1 MTQDYLCAEHVLRV
15 SAGTQTWRVGLWEA
29 CGMVLQG
36 RRIMEL
42 IRCKSSTAVLLLGC
56 EHGLIF
62 RGSHHSS
69 EPFPSFYS
77 WRRISPPSS
86 SPGNV
91 EQASAPTL
99 QRFPVSWCSTNGPR
113 PGKEEMCWERQY
125 DKQCC
130 YLKTERKVNSLNQ
143 KIFSLW
149 LATLRRAQGFCTLE
163 MVAKPA
169 MEMRN
174 PSIRVKKVILNSFAS
189 SEFFH
194 LAWIWGEH
202 LGNFDLI
209 SQAITSKWEFSL
221 LEESADFL
229 GEVKSC
235 PPSLTLWNEHPWLLV
250 LCSQASRSTPVR
262 RLPEWRQDSKFPSA
276 YSGSP

>member
-1 MTQDYLCAEHVLRV
+1 M
-15 SAGTQTWRVGLWEA
+15 
-29 CGMVLQG
+29 LQ
-36 RRIMEL
+36 
-42 IRCKSSTAVLLLGC
+42 K
-56 EHGLIF
+56 
-62 RGSHHSS
+62 
-69 EPFPSFYS
+69 FPM
-77 WRRISPPSS
+77 
-86 SPGNV
+86 
-91 EQASAPTL
+91 
-99 QRFPVSWCSTNGPR
+99 SWCSTNGPR
-113 PGKEEMCWERQY
+113 PGKEEMCCERQY

-130 YLKTERKVNSLNQ
+130 HLKTEWKVNSSNQ
-143 KIFSLW
+143 KTFSLW
-149 LATLRRAQGFCTLE
+149 LATLRRVQGSCTSE

-174 PSIRVKKVILNSFAS
+174 PSIRVEKVILNSFAS

-250 LCSQASRSTPVR
+250 LCSQASRSTPPLPRGSV
-262 RLPEWRQDSKFPSA
+262 PEWRHQDSKFPSA
-276 YSGSP
+276 NSGSP